1 MEVNSVYPCYVDLV
15 IHVQLIWPQFVRFVG
30 VEGGGQD
37 GRRWRESGC
46 DVGGAHVGYILAG
59 MEGVKDGMLMV
70 HVEQVLVRM
79 EGLKDGVVGVGSE
92 GYVH

>member
-1 MEVNSVYPCYVDLV
+1 
-15 IHVQLIWPQFVRFVG
+15 
-30 VEGGGQD
+30 
-37 GRRWRESGC
+37 
-46 DVGGAHVGYILAG
+46 
-59 MEGVKDGMLMV
+59 MLMV